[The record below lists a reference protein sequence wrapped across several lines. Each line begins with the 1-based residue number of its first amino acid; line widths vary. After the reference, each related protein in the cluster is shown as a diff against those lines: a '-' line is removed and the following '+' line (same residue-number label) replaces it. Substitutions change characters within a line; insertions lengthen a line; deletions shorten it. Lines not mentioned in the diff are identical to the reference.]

1 MIKTAGI
8 YMSQGRNKDQRI
20 GVFVDVQNMYY
31 SAKNLYNKK
40 VNFKILLKDAI
51 ADRQLVRAIAYV
63 IKADVKDEQTFY
75 SVLEEIGF
83 EVRAKDLQVFY
94 GGAKK
99 GDWDVGIAMDV
110 MRLAPKLDTVVL
122 ISGDGDFSDLLEHA
136 KSLGCRTEVM
146 AFGRTT
152 SHKLHEVADFFTDL
166 DKKNK
171 YLFTQKNKN

>member
-1 MIKTAGI
+1 
-8 YMSQGRNKDQRI
+8 MSHTQNKDQRI

-31 SAKNLYNKK
+31 SAKNLYNRK
-40 VNFKILLKDAI
+40 VNFKTLLTDAI
-51 ADRQLVRAIAYV
+51 AQRQLIRAIAYV
-63 IKADVKDEQTFY
+63 IKADIKDEQTFY
-75 SVLEEIGF
+75 DILEEIGF
-83 EVRAKDLQVFY
+83 EVRSKDLQIFL

-136 KSLGCRTEVM
+136 RSLGCRTEVM

-152 SHKLHEVADFFTDL
+152 SHKLLEVADLFIDL
-166 DKKNK
+166 EKNK
-171 YLFTQKNKN
+171 KYLLHQQKRH

>member
-1 MIKTAGI
+1 MAHT
-8 YMSQGRNKDQRI
+8 QNKDQRI
-20 GVFVDVQNMYY
+20 GVFVDVQNMYH
-31 SAKNLYNKK
+31 SSKNLYNQK
-40 VNFKILLKDAI
+40 VNFKTLLVDAI
-51 ADRQLVRAIAYV
+51 AGRQIIRAIAYV
-63 IKADVKDEQTFY
+63 IKADIKDEQTFY
-75 SVLEEIGF
+75 DILEEIGF
-83 EVRAKDLQVFY
+83 EVKSKDLQVFY

-152 SHKLHEVADFFTDL
+152 SHKLLGVADLFIDL
-166 DKKNK
+166 DKNKK
-171 YLFTQKNKN
+171 YLLHQKKRN